1 MTKASPIFCFMN
13 MDKELILKTISPAVE
28 QRDCFVV
35 DLTAS
40 KDNDIVLAIEKEI
53 GDVELEDCVAVNDA
67 FLAAFDKDAE
77 DYSLTVTSAGLDQP
91 FKVLKQY
98 QKALGS
104 LVEVRLKGGRK
115 LIGVLAGVSEEGIC
129 LRYSQKEAV
138 EGSKKKV
145 MVEHEDDI
153 AFDGINSVVP
163 HVVFKD

>member
-13 MDKELILKTISPAVE
+13 MDKELILKSISPAVE
-28 QRDCFVV
+28 QRGCFVV
-35 DLTAS
+35 DITVS
-40 KDNDIVLAIEKEI
+40 KDNDIVLAIEKEA
-53 GDVELEDCVAVNDA
+53 GDVDLEDCVAVNDA

-91 FKVLKQY
+91 FKVLRQY
-98 QKALGS
+98 EKAIGS
-104 LVEVRLKGGRK
+104 LVEVRLKGGKK
-115 LIGVLAGVSEEGIC
+115 LTGVLTGVSEEGIT

-145 MVEHEDDI
+145 TVEHEDEL
-153 AFDGINSVVP
+153 AFAGINSVMP